1 MALPN
6 LSVKDPATAGSSLS
20 ANVTRPLLTN
30 NYIYISHLDEGFRYW
45 RLPSD
50 PDSIT
55 DTMSSTYAQTNALG
69 RSAPVFTYT
78 NSGPRSVQINLV
90 LHRDAMDDVNMD
102 NFSTSFKDGEDYVD
116 NLIRALQS
124 ISLPK
129 YTLKNNIVEPPIV
142 ALRFGNEIFI
152 RGIVDSAI
160 GLTYEKPILANDKY
174 ARVSLN
180 FTVYE
185 IDPYD
190 APTVFKNGS
199 FRGLVATMKKGM
211 GFTADTE

>member
-1 MALPN
+1 MPDLN
-6 LSVKDPATAGSSLS
+6 VKDPATTGSSLS

-50 PDSIT
+50 PDAIT

-129 YTLKNNIVEPPIV
+129 YTLANNIVEPPIV

>member
-1 MALPN
+1 MALPS

-129 YTLKNNIVEPPIV
+129 YTLTNNIVEPPIV

>member
-1 MALPN
+1 MPDLN
-6 LSVKDPATAGSSLS
+6 VKDPSTTGSSLS

-50 PDSIT
+50 PDAIT

-129 YTLKNNIVEPPIV
+129 YTLANNIVEPPIV

-199 FRGLVATMKKGM
+199 FRGLVSTMKKGM
-211 GFTADTE
+211 GFTADNE

>member
-1 MALPN
+1 MPDLN
-6 LSVKDPATAGSSLS
+6 VKDPATTGSSLS
-20 ANVTRPLLTN
+20 AKVTRPLLTN

-50 PDSIT
+50 PDAIT

-129 YTLKNNIVEPPIV
+129 YTLANNIVEPPIV